1 MCESKNLKPKKNPSI
16 LQPNLEY
23 ILLDVHKLENVDIV
37 VNIPNNSNKYA
48 HYFLMALLPHARSWM
63 YFLHEVS
70 KVRLDCEI
78 MLA

>member
-1 MCESKNLKPKKNPSI
+1 LSESKNLTPKKN
-16 LQPNLEY
+16 NLEY

-63 YFLHEVS
+63 YFLHQGS